1 MIQIPTTK
9 ELFDD
14 IISDLESAFGEGI
27 TIFVKVWIRAL
38 AAVQAA
44 KLKLQYLRL
53 ASIEKNI
60 FIDNADPEAIGGT
73 LERFGRVKLG
83 RDPFPAKAG
92 QYTVEV
98 TGDIGA
104 TIPASTTFKSNDDS
118 LNPGKLFVLDVAH
131 VLIATT
137 DIIVVRALESGT
149 VAKLEI
155 NDLLT
160 STTPIINVDSSVK
173 VTIETIQP
181 LDEEDTELYRK
192 RGLLS
197 YQLEAQGGAGTD
209 YRIWSFDAQG
219 VQQTYPFAKSGAT
232 NEMNL
237 FVEATIAASTD
248 GKGTPSASLLT
259 DVEEV
264 TEFDPDITK
273 PLNERG
279 RRPVTV
285 IRNVLAITNKEVA
298 IEVHGFVG
306 LTSEIEA
313 LLLSA
318 LDTEI
323 NQIRPFVAGSDVLVD
338 KNDILDLNKIIS
350 VILQAQPGSIF
361 GAIVLKIDGSPVNTF
376 TFVDGNIPNL
386 NSVTYP

>member
-1 MIQIPTTK
+1 M
-9 ELFDD
+9 
-14 IISDLESAFGEGI
+14 
-27 TIFVKVWIRAL
+27 
-38 AAVQAA
+38 
-44 KLKLQYLRL
+44 
-53 ASIEKNI
+53 
-60 FIDNADPEAIGGT
+60 
-73 LERFGRVKLG
+73 
-83 RDPFPAKAG
+83 
-92 QYTVEV
+92 
-98 TGDIGA
+98 
-104 TIPASTTFKSNDDS
+104 
-118 LNPGKLFVLDVAH
+118 
-131 VLIATT
+131 IATT

-181 LDEEDTELYRK
+181 LDEEDTELYRE

-237 FVEATIAASTD
+237 FVEATISASID
-248 GKGTPSASLLT
+248 GKGTPSASLLS
-259 DVEEV
+259 DVEDV

-285 IRNVLAITNKEVA
+285 IRNVLAITIKEVD
-298 IEVHGFVG
+298 IEVNGFVG
-306 LTSEIEA
+306 LTAEIEA

-338 KNDILDLNKIIS
+338 KNDILNLNKIIS